1 MTTAQLSPATHSV
14 LPHFG
19 LPQLDLPRLGLRGT
33 LRLALVSLVVLFGVL
48 GLWSAFTM
56 ISGAVV
62 AQGQVMVKA
71 QTQQLQSLD
80 GGTVSALLVK
90 NGDRVAKGQVL
101 VQFDPALTQTSLDI
115 ALAKLADALT
125 LQARLQAEQ
134 RGITPEFTAPTLPF
148 PAPDLTAS
156 AAGQRNVFAARAALL
171 QGQRD
176 RLAETLAQQDS
187 QLQGLKTQI
196 SAKNDQIA
204 LTETQVTNQQSLLD
218 KGLTRQSALSDL
230 RRGLSELLGQR
241 AGLEAEQARLT
252 NAKRDSTLETLQGE
266 RSFQEKVATDLG
278 DATAKVQE
286 LVLEI
291 VTRRTQ
297 LAHLDLRA
305 PMDGVVHEM
314 KLATLGGVVV
324 AGGTV
329 LDIIPLDQG
338 MSFEVQVDPRG
349 IDQVH
354 PGQEADLILSSF
366 DPRSTP
372 RLKGLVLSVSPDAVV
387 DPRSGH
393 SFYRVDLD
401 VPASELARLGD
412 QVLMPGMPISAYL
425 ATSNRSVLAY
435 LLHPLT
441 SQMDLAFRDD

>member
-1 MTTAQLSPATHSV
+1 MTTAALYPTIT
-14 LPHFG
+14 G
-19 LPQLDLPRLGLRGT
+19 PRLSLQGT
-33 LRLALVSLVVLFGVL
+33 LRLAAASLVLLFGVL
-48 GLWSAFTM
+48 GLWAAFTM

-62 AQGQVMVKA
+62 AQGQVMVRA
-71 QTQQLQSLD
+71 QTQQLQSLE

-90 NGDRVAKGQVL
+90 NGDRVTKGQIL
-101 VQFDPALTQTSLDI
+101 VQFDPALTRANLDI
-115 ALAKLADALT
+115 TLAKLADALA
-125 LQARLQAEQ
+125 LQSRLQAEQ
-134 RGITPEFTAPTLPF
+134 QGNVPDFTPPALPF
-148 PAPDLTAS
+148 PAPDLTAA
-156 AAGQRNVFAARAALL
+156 AAGQRSVFAARAALL

-176 RLAETLAQQDS
+176 RLVETLAQQDS
-187 QLQGLKTQI
+187 QLQGLKIQI
-196 SAKNDQIA
+196 GAKRDQIA
-204 LTETQVTNQQSLLD
+204 LAQIQVDNQQSLLN

-230 RRGLSELLGQR
+230 RRGLSELLGQL

-252 NAKRDSTLETLQGE
+252 TARRDSTLETLQGE

-278 DATAKVQE
+278 DATARMQE

-291 VTRRTQ
+291 VMRRGQ
-297 LAHLDLRA
+297 LTHTDLRA

-314 KLATLGGVVV
+314 KLATLGGVV
-324 AGGTV
+324 APGGTV

-354 PGQEADLILSSF
+354 VGQATDLVLSSF
-366 DPRSTP
+366 DPRTTP
-372 RLKGLVLSVSPDAVV
+372 RLKAHVLTISPDAVV

-401 VPASELARLGD
+401 VPPAELARLGD
-412 QVLMPGMPISAYL
+412 QVLVPGMPISAYL
-425 ATSNRSVLAY
+425 ATSDRSVLAY

-441 SQMDLAFRDD
+441 SQLDLAFRED

>member
-1 MTTAQLSPATHSV
+1 MTAALLSGVPPLA
-14 LPHFG
+14 
-19 LPQLDLPRLGLRGT
+19 LPQLGLRNT
-33 LRLALVSLVVLFGVL
+33 LRLALVSLVVLFGIL
-48 GLWSAFTM
+48 GLWSALTM

-71 QTQQLQSLD
+71 QTQQLQSLE
-80 GGTVSALLVK
+80 GGTVSALLVH
-90 NGDRVAKGQVL
+90 NGDRVAKGQIL
-101 VQFDPALTQTSLDI
+101 VQFDPSLTEASLDI

-134 RGITPEFTAPTLPF
+134 QGTPFDVTPPSLPF
-148 PAPDLTAS
+148 PAPDLTVA
-156 AAGQRNVFAARAALL
+156 AAGQRSVFAARAALL

-176 RLAETLAQQDS
+176 RLVQTLAQQDS
-187 QLQGLKTQI
+187 QMQGLKTQI
-196 SAKNDQIA
+196 SAKRDQIA
-204 LTETQVTNQQSLLD
+204 LAQTQVTNQQSLLD

-230 RRGLSELLGQR
+230 RRGLSELLGQL
-241 AGLEAEQARLT
+241 AGLEAEEARLT
-252 NAKRDSTLETLQGE
+252 NARADSTLETLQGE

-278 DATAKVQE
+278 DATARVQE

-291 VTRRTQ
+291 VTRRAQ

-305 PMDGVVHEM
+305 PMEGVVHEM
-314 KLATLGGVVV
+314 KLATIGGVV
-324 AGGTV
+324 APGGTV

-338 MSFEVQVDPRG
+338 LSFEVQVDPRG

-354 PGQEADLILSSF
+354 PGQEADLVLSSF

-372 RLKGLVLSVSPDAVV
+372 RLKAQVRAVSPDAVL

-393 SFYRVDLD
+393 SFYRVELD
-401 VPASELARLGD
+401 VPARELARLGD
-412 QVLMPGMPISAYL
+412 QLLMPGMPISAYL
-425 ATSNRSVLAY
+425 TTSDRSVLAY

-441 SQMDLAFRDD
+441 SQMDLAFRED